1 MENILKIDK
10 IEKYYGNKSSLTKAI
25 DNLSFDVEKGE
36 FVAIMGASGS
46 GKTTLLNCI
55 STIDK
60 VTSGHIYVA
69 ENDITKLKGN
79 SLNEFR
85 REELGFIFQ
94 DFNLLDTL
102 TAYENIALALSIQN
116 VNSREIDTRIKK
128 VAKELDI
135 VNVLNK
141 YPYQMSGGQKQ
152 RVASA
157 RAIITNPKLI
167 LADEPTGALDSK
179 SAKMLLEKFDYL
191 NKELQATILM
201 VTHDAFTA
209 SYSSRVIF
217 IKDGKIVNE
226 KHFNRISGLI
236 DNSKVVL
243 GGASDA
249 DSLRIEP
256 TIMDNVTFDD
266 AVMQEE
272 IFGPLM
278 PILTF
283 HSVEEAVNTV
293 NAHMHPLA
301 LYIFTKNKK
310 EAHYVTSRCNY
321 GGGCINDTIIHLA
334 TSNMGF
340 GGFGESGMGSY
351 HGKAGFDTFS
361 HYKSI
366 VDKKCWLD
374 LPMRYQPYTKTN
386 NSLIHMFL
394 K

>member
-69 ENDITKLKGN
+69 GNDITKLRGN
-79 SLNEFR
+79 SLNKFR

-135 VNVLNK
+135 VDVLNK

-179 SAKMLLEKFDYL
+179 RSEERRVG
-191 NKELQATILM
+191 KECR
-201 VTHDAFTA
+201 
-209 SYSSRVIF
+209 SRW
-217 IKDGKIVNE
+217 
-226 KHFNRISGLI
+226 S
-236 DNSKVVL
+236 
-243 GGASDA
+243 
-249 DSLRIEP
+249 P
-256 TIMDNVTFDD
+256 
-266 AVMQEE
+266 
-272 IFGPLM
+272 
-278 PILTF
+278 
-283 HSVEEAVNTV
+283 
-293 NAHMHPLA
+293 
-301 LYIFTKNKK
+301 
-310 EAHYVTSRCNY
+310 
-321 GGGCINDTIIHLA
+321 
-334 TSNMGF
+334 
-340 GGFGESGMGSY
+340 Y
-351 HGKAGFDTFS
+351 H
-361 HYKSI
+361 
-366 VDKKCWLD
+366 
-374 LPMRYQPYTKTN
+374 
-386 NSLIHMFL
+386 
-394 K
+394 